1 LQVDFTF
8 LDGLILLLYL
18 IIVLSLG
25 LYYSSKKDQTY
36 EDYFLAGRKM
46 GWITVGLAIF
56 ATNISSE
63 HFIGLAGAGAARGL
77 AVGQFELMAIFI
89 LILLGWII
97 APIYIKA
104 GVVTTPEFLE
114 KRFDP
119 SLRKPFAIITIVIYI
134 FTKISVTLF
143 AGGILF
149 YKMFGLNMYASAI
162 MIVLFTGLYSV
173 IGGATAI
180 MKTLVFQAVILIIG
194 AFLLTIYGL
203 HAVGGFSGLQAKLP
217 PDFFNMFKS
226 FKDPEYPWTGVIF
239 GAPII
244 AFWYW
249 ITDQYFIQK
258 ILSAK
263 SINDAR
269 RGSLFAALLK
279 LLPIFILVLPGLIAV
294 ALFQDI
300 KGDEAYP
307 MLLASNILPVGIK
320 GIVLAGLLAAI
331 MSSLASVFNTVSVLF
346 TNDFYKVNNPGASE
360 RELVLVG
367 RLSTTFIV
375 ILTIICVP
383 LVKLINSQ
391 VYLYLQSLQGYISP
405 PITAVFLWGFLLK
418 KVNAKAAIT
427 TLIIGEGIGFLRLI
441 LELTYGTNLQGMGM
455 LSPIV
460 SINFLHFSIFMF
472 LFCTA
477 IILTLSYLPEGSK
490 KSKVS
495 SIKYLAPN
503 SFSELTVSF
512 SPDWSKNSLRINVM
526 MSAFILIVIIGLWS
540 FWF

>member
-8 LDGLILLLYL
+8 LDGLILLIYL
-18 IIVLSLG
+18 VIVLSLG
-25 LYYSSKKDQTY
+25 FYYSSKKDQNY
-36 EDYFLAGRKM
+36 EDYFLAGKKM
-46 GWITVGLAIF
+46 GWITVGLSIF

-63 HFIGLAGAGAARGL
+63 HFIGLAGAGATRGL

-89 LILLGWII
+89 LIILGWII
-97 APIYIKA
+97 APIYHKA

-119 SLRKPFAIITIVIYI
+119 SLRKPFATISIIIYV

-149 YKMFGLNMYASAI
+149 NAMFGLNIYTSAI

-173 IGGATAI
+173 LGGATAV
-180 MKTLVFQAVILIIG
+180 MKTHVFQAIVLIVG
-194 AFLLTIYGL
+194 ALLLTIFGL
-203 HAVGGFSGLQAKLP
+203 KAVGGFSGLQAKLP

-226 FKDPEYPWTGVIF
+226 LKDPDYPWTGVIF
-239 GAPII
+239 GAPIL

-249 ITDQYFIQK
+249 ITDEYFIQK

-279 LLPIFILVLPGLIAV
+279 VLPIFILVLPGLIAV
-294 ALFQDI
+294 ALFQNI

-307 MLLASNILPVGIK
+307 LLLSSNILPVGIK

-331 MSSLASVFNTVSVLF
+331 MSSLSSVFNTTAVLF
-346 TNDFYKVNNPGASE
+346 TNDFYKVNNPNASD
-360 RELVLVG
+360 RELVLIG
-367 RLSTTFIV
+367 RLATTAIV
-375 ILTIICVP
+375 ILAIICVP
-383 LVKLINSQ
+383 LVKLISSQ

-405 PITAVFLWGFLLK
+405 PITAVFLWGFILK

-427 TLIIGEGIGFLRLI
+427 TLIVGEAIGFLRLF
-441 LELTYGTNLQGMGM
+441 LELIYGSNIQGIGI
-455 LSPIV
+455 LSPLV
-460 SINFLHFSIFMF
+460 SINFLHFSIFLF
-472 LFCTA
+472 LFSTL
-477 IILTLSYLPEGSK
+477 IILTISYLPQREK
-490 KSKVS
+490 ENKIS
-495 SIKYLAPN
+495 SIQYLVPN
-503 SFSELTVSF
+503 SFSELALGF
-512 SPDWSKNSLRINVM
+512 SSNRSKGSLRVNVM
-526 MSAFILIVIIGLWS
+526 MSAFILLVIIGLWS
-540 FWF
+540 IWF

>member
-8 LDGLILLLYL
+8 LDGLILLIYL

-25 LYYSSKKDQTY
+25 FYYSSKKDQTY

-149 YKMFGLNMYASAI
+149 YKMFGLNIYASAI

-173 IGGATAI
+173 IGGATAV
-180 MKTLVFQAVILIIG
+180 MKTLVFQAFVLIIG
-194 AFLLTIYGL
+194 ALLLTIFGL
-203 HAVGGFSGLQAKLP
+203 KAVGGFSGLQAKLP

-226 FKDPEYPWTGVIF
+226 FKDPDYPWTGVLF

-294 ALFQDI
+294 GLFQDI

-307 MLLASNILPVGIK
+307 MLLASNILPIGIK

-367 RLSTTFIV
+367 RLSTTVIV
-375 ILTIICVP
+375 ILAIICVP

-455 LSPIV
+455 FSPIV

-477 IILTLSYLPEGSK
+477 IILTISYLPESSK

-503 SFSELTVSF
+503 SFSELAVSL
-512 SPDWSKNSLRINVM
+512 SPDSSKSSLRINVM
-526 MSAFILIVIIGLWS
+526 MSAFILLVIIGLWS

>member
-1 LQVDFTF
+1 MHVDFTF
-8 LDGLILLLYL
+8 LDSFILLIYL

-25 LYYSSKKDQTY
+25 FYYSGKKELNY
-36 EDYFLAGRKM
+36 EEYFLAGKKM
-46 GWITVGLAIF
+46 GWITVGLSIF

-77 AVGQFELMAIFI
+77 AVGQFELMAIFT

-104 GVVTTPEFLE
+104 GVATTPEFLE

-119 SLRKPFAIITIVIYI
+119 SLRKPFAIISIVIYI
-134 FTKISVTLF
+134 FTKITVTLF

-149 YKMFGLNMYASAI
+149 YKMFGLNIYTSAI
-162 MIVLFTGLYSV
+162 MIVLLTGLYTV
-173 IGGATAI
+173 LGGATAV
-180 MKTLVFQAVILIIG
+180 MKTHVFQAIVLIVG
-194 AFLLTIYGL
+194 AVLLTLYGL
-203 HAVGGFSGLQAKLP
+203 KEVGGFSGLKAKLP

-226 FKDPEYPWTGVIF
+226 IKDPDYPWTGVIF

-249 ITDQYFIQK
+249 ITDQYFVQK

-279 LLPIFILVLPGLIAV
+279 VLPIFILVLPGLIAA
-294 ALFQDI
+294 ALFQDV

-307 MLLASNILPVGIK
+307 SLLASNILPIGVK

-331 MSSLASVFNTVSVLF
+331 MSSLSSVFNTVAILF
-346 TNDFYKVNNPGASE
+346 TNDFYKVNNPAASE

-367 RLSTTFIV
+367 RLTTTAIV

-383 LVKLINSQ
+383 LVKLISSQ

-405 PITAVFLWGFLLK
+405 PITVVFLWGFILK
-418 KVNAKAAIT
+418 RINAKAAIT
-427 TLIIGEGIGFLRLI
+427 TLIIGEGIGLLRLI
-441 LELTYGTNLQGMGM
+441 LEMLYGTNLQKLGIFSS
-455 LSPIV
+455 LV
-460 SINFLHFSIFMF
+460 SLNFLHFSIFLF
-472 LFCTA
+472 VFCTV
-477 IILTLSYLPEGSK
+477 IILVLTYLPQSEK

-495 SIKYLAPN
+495 SIKYLMPN
-503 SFSELTVSF
+503 SFSELAVGLTS
-512 SPDWSKNSLRINVM
+512 DRSKSSILINM
-526 MSAFILIVIIGLWS
+526 MISAFILLVIIGLWS
-540 FWF
+540 LWF